1 MVTHC
6 QKRSYVCKSAVID
19 DITGL
24 PDCRHIFEKID
35 NVDFGTMVFIELD
48 NIDFISSQYGNR
60 AANLAFKNLAQH
72 LQENTCDKKEEVFW
86 VRSGELI
93 VLLKRVHLEDAAFCV
108 QNLVKQINKLSL
120 EYEGEVIDLYMS
132 LSMKSFDR
140 KVSPES
146 FVNLDNFSNRFGLP
160 LFP

>member
-1 MVTHC
+1 MVTQC
-6 QKRSYVCKSAVID
+6 PKFSYACRLAVVD
-19 DITGL
+19 DLTGL
-24 PDCRHIFEKID
+24 PDCSHIFETID
-35 NVDFGTMVFIELD
+35 NVDFGTLVFVELD

-72 LQENTCDKKEEVFW
+72 LQEKTRDKKEEVFW

-93 VLLKRVHLEDAAFCV
+93 VLLKGVHPDDAALCV
-108 QNLVKQINKLSL
+108 QNLARQINRLFL
-120 EYEGEVIDLYMS
+120 EYEGKTIDLYMS

-146 FVNLDNFSNRFGLP
+146 FLNLDNFSNRFGLP